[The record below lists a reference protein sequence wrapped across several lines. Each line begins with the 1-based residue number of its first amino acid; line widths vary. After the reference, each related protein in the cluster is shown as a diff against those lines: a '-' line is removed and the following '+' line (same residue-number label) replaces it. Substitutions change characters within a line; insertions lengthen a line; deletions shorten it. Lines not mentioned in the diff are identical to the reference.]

1 MFRDI
6 VDQIFLKIDVDNT
19 EDVELNEFVSFYHN
33 EIVEKQAEQAEL
45 KQSIEEAKLR
55 IEQIEDKLTEI
66 KEKERNQQ
74 RIAEHPFKRD
84 AYGQPRPIMN
94 GSSL

>member
-33 EIVEKQAEQAEL
+33 EIVEKQAE
-45 KQSIEEAKLR
+45 
-55 IEQIEDKLTEI
+55 
-66 KEKERNQQ
+66 
-74 RIAEHPFKRD
+74 
-84 AYGQPRPIMN
+84 
-94 GSSL
+94 